1 MKRKLI
7 QTILACMMV
16 GSFILTGCRMPK
28 KKVETLPPEMPRP
41 IETTEYEEYTEP
53 EETTLPDYP
62 CINPAFEGLSPEEIV
77 AQLSLDEKAAQM
89 VQGQYSKLP
98 SAEMEINC
106 YGSVLSY
113 DQSRWPSA
121 DLDEWKQIT
130 RDYQTAALMSTTR
143 IPYIYGNDFIHG
155 SFMSKGN
162 VIFPQHIN
170 LGAAND
176 EDLVFEMGV
185 ITGSEQLHLGMLW
198 NFAPCVA
205 TAKDPRWGRT
215 YESMSDDEGIVTK
228 LSTAFVKG
236 SLTQNVVPCAKHYLG
251 EGYAVYGTGEDSG
264 GVDRLIDRGDAQM
277 NDEQIEAT
285 LQIYK
290 SLIEA
295 GVPSI
300 MVSHSALNG
309 VKMHEN
315 TDFILKLKDEYGF
328 EGVVLSDWNS
338 LQNCS
343 GETYKE
349 NVILCVNAG
358 VDMLMEADRYAEA
371 KDMIVEGVLDGS
383 IPMERVD
390 DAVTRIIRMKQNA
403 GLFDDPFLDGVEP
416 SYEFNSEHSHEVAR
430 ELAAKSMV
438 PLKLPEE
445 GPMKI
450 ESGKK
455 VFVCGPAANDS
466 GALCGGWTYVW
477 QGSSDQD
484 LDGEKWCVEGPT
496 ILEALQE
503 AAESDGYEII
513 TDSARIEECD
523 FVLLCVGE
531 KPYAEWNGD
540 TEDLSITGKL
550 GLAGN
555 EEAITLAKESGKPT
569 LTLIVAGRNVLIN
582 DYIEDWD
589 EIVMC
594 YLPGSEGGNAAYDI
608 LTGKVD
614 FYGRL
619 PMPYYASIEQIGT
632 EECWLARGF
641 SAADT
646 KNDTPDN
653 IPGDGSSETTGDAAN
668 DGE

>member
-1 MKRKLI
+1 
-7 QTILACMMV
+7 
-16 GSFILTGCRMPK
+16 
-28 KKVETLPPEMPRP
+28 
-41 IETTEYEEYTEP
+41 
-53 EETTLPDYP
+53 
-62 CINPAFEGLSPEEIV
+62 
-77 AQLSLDEKAAQM
+77 
-89 VQGQYSKLP
+89 
-98 SAEMEINC
+98 
-106 YGSVLSY
+106 
-113 DQSRWPSA
+113 
-121 DLDEWKQIT
+121 
-130 RDYQTAALMSTTR
+130 
-143 IPYIYGNDFIHG
+143 
-155 SFMSKGN
+155 
-162 VIFPQHIN
+162 
-170 LGAAND
+170 
-176 EDLVFEMGV
+176 
-185 ITGSEQLHLGMLW
+185 
-198 NFAPCVA
+198 
-205 TAKDPRWGRT
+205 
-215 YESMSDDEGIVTK
+215 
-228 LSTAFVKG
+228 
-236 SLTQNVVPCAKHYLG
+236 
-251 EGYAVYGTGEDSG
+251 
-264 GVDRLIDRGDAQM
+264 
-277 NDEQIEAT
+277 
-285 LQIYK
+285 
-290 SLIEA
+290 
-295 GVPSI
+295 
-300 MVSHSALNG
+300 
-309 VKMHEN
+309 
-315 TDFILKLKDEYGF
+315 
-328 EGVVLSDWNS
+328 
-338 LQNCS
+338 
-343 GETYKE
+343 
-349 NVILCVNAG
+349 
-358 VDMLMEADRYAEA
+358 
-371 KDMIVEGVLDGS
+371 
-383 IPMERVD
+383 
-390 DAVTRIIRMKQNA
+390 
-403 GLFDDPFLDGVEP
+403 
-416 SYEFNSEHSHEVAR
+416 
-430 ELAAKSMV
+430 
-438 PLKLPEE
+438 
-445 GPMKI
+445 MKI

-503 AAESDGYEII
+503 AAENDGYEII